1 MSNNKIALS
10 SLSMDLKRVA
20 LGYWRG
26 SDKMAERFLEEAIR
40 RREEIDKSSLEGYL
54 VKLLDRLDDI
64 KKENDLKKAA
74 EESLMFSTLF
84 QNAACKIF

>member
-64 KKENDLKKAA
+64 KKEKDLKEVA

>member
-10 SLSMDLKRVA
+10 SLSMDLKRAA
-20 LGYWRG
+20 LGYWWG
-26 SDKMAERFLEEAIR
+26 SDKMAERFLEEAIK
-40 RREEIDKSSLEGYL
+40 RREEIDKNFLENYL

-64 KKENDLKKAA
+64 KKEKDLKEVA

>member
-1 MSNNKIALS
+1 
-10 SLSMDLKRVA
+10 
-20 LGYWRG
+20 
-26 SDKMAERFLEEAIR
+26 MAERFLEEAIR